1 MLERTNV
8 LGVGVS
14 AVNMGRATTV
24 VQSWIDRRERS
35 YVCVSGVH
43 GVMESRRCATLR
55 AIHNDAGMVLP
66 DGMPLVWLLRLAGF
80 RDADRVCGPEF
91 MPRLIEE
98 SVARGD
104 RHYFYGGSEAALA
117 ALQDRLRESAPGVSI
132 AGAYSPPY
140 RALSREEDEAI
151 VAAINAAKPDVVWV
165 GLSTPKQ
172 ERWMA
177 ATRARLE
184 APALIGV
191 GAAFDMQAGLIAR
204 APPFLRRTG
213 FEWTYRLFKE
223 PKRLWKRYLSSNPLF
238 VLLIALQKL
247 RLHNPALISGE
258 SAAIEAEA

>member
-1 MLERTNV
+1 MLQRANV

-14 AVNMGRATTV
+14 AVNMRRATTV
-24 VQSWIDRRERS
+24 VQSWIDARERS

-43 GVMESRRCATLR
+43 GVMESRRCRGLR

-91 MPRLIEE
+91 MPQFIAG

-117 ALQDRLRESAPGVSI
+117 ALQQRLGERVPGVVI
-132 AGAYSPPY
+132 VGAYSPPY
-140 RALSREEDEAI
+140 RALSAEEDEAV
-151 VAAINAAKPDVVWV
+151 VAAINAARPDVVWV

-177 ATRARLE
+177 AHRERLE
-184 APALIGV
+184 APVLIGV
-191 GAAFDMQAGLIAR
+191 GAAFDMQAGLVPR

-213 FEWTYRLFKE
+213 FEWTYRLVKE
-223 PKRLWKRYLSSNPLF
+223 PRRLWKRYLSSNPLF
-238 VLLIALQKL
+238 VLLIALQTL
-247 RLHNPALISGE
+247 RLHNPVLISE
-258 SAAIEAEA
+258 RSEAEA